1 MKKFLALMIAVVMAF
16 SMVAIPVS
24 AADVNA
30 EVEKVE
36 TTVEE
41 AFTFADKLANA
52 IHKLV
57 GDILAVF
64 DKECPFCDEI
74 HVKAPAEDE
83 NGNENG
89 SENEGEN
96 GNENGGENEGE
107 NGGENEGEDKPVI
120 VYPQVPENFPAK
132 AEIPEDA
139 IRVETV
145 EGIADAIANAEDG
158 AFLVLADGVYD
169 EITFTKGNITLAAE
183 NATVGFINLN
193 SKSNITLN
201 GIKFDAAGAKEAVR
215 GDGNSTGYVANI
227 VATLKGK
234 SSSNGHDIVIKN
246 CTFTGTPREGFDH
259 APIYVNDY
267 KRSGAHA
274 YNYTVDGCLFETSA
288 LYEIYLGYFVK
299 GDIFIRNNFI
309 GNEHTTCAG
318 ILWGSNNA
326 SNVTFENNTAFNWTG
341 VGAVG
346 GSRSSTS
353 VPVEFQVR
361 NNTFVQVPEG
371 AKTDYVYLK
380 NYKSIDTFDVVNS
393 LNTFI
398 GSISS
403 ENANVLYEALS

>member
-41 AFTFADKLANA
+41 AFTFAEKLANA

-74 HVKAPAEDE
+74 HVKAPVEDE
-83 NGNENG
+83 NGN
-89 SENEGEN
+89 EN
-96 GNENGGENEGE
+96 GNENGGENEG
-107 NGGENEGEDKPVI
+107 EGEDKPVI

-169 EITFTKGNITLAAE
+169 EITITKSNITLAAE

-201 GIKFDAAGAKEAVR
+201 GIKFDAAGAKEAIR
-215 GDGNSTGYVANI
+215 GNGNYTGYVASI
-227 VATLKGK
+227 VGTLKGR

-246 CTFTGTPREGFDH
+246 CTFTGTPVEGFDY
-259 APIYVNDY
+259 APIFADDY
-267 KRSGAHA
+267 KRTGAHA
-274 YNYTVDGCLFETSA
+274 YNYTIDGCLFETSA
-288 LYEIYLGYFVK
+288 LYDIYLAGFVK
-299 GDIFIRNNFI
+299 GDITITNNFI
-309 GNEHTTCAG
+309 GNEFTTCAG
-318 ILWGSNNA
+318 ILWGSYNA
-326 SNVTFENNTAFNWTG
+326 SNVTFEKNTVFNWTG
-341 VGAVG
+341 VGAIG

-353 VPVEFQVR
+353 VPVEIQVR
-361 NNTFVQVPEG
+361 HNTFVQVPEG

-403 ENANVLYEALS
+403 ENANVYYEVLS

>member
-1 MKKFLALMIAVVMAF
+1 MIAVVMAF
-16 SMVAIPVS
+16 SMVAVPVS

-30 EVEKVE
+30 DLEKVE
-36 TTVEE
+36 TTVED

-74 HVKAPAEDE
+74 HVKAPVEDE
-83 NGNENG
+83 PTTPDEPTPD
-89 SENEGEN
+89 EPTPDE
-96 GNENGGENEGE
+96 
-107 NGGENEGEDKPVI
+107 PVEPDVPEEPAI

-132 AEIPEDA
+132 AEIPENA

-169 EITFTKGNITLAAE
+169 EITFTRGNITLAAE

-193 SKSNITLN
+193 SKSNITLD
-201 GIKFDAAGAKEAVR
+201 GIKFDAAGAKEAIK
-215 GDGNSTGYVANI
+215 GNGQYTGYVASI
-227 VATLKGK
+227 AGTLKGR

-246 CTFTGTPREGFDH
+246 CTFTGTPVEGFDY
-259 APIYVNDY
+259 APIFADDY
-267 KRSGAHA
+267 KRNGAHS
-274 YNYTVDGCLFETSA
+274 YNYTIDGCLFETSA
-288 LYEIYLGYFVK
+288 LYEIYLSGFVK
-299 GDIFIRNNFI
+299 GDIIITNNFI
-309 GNEHTTCAG
+309 GNENTTCAG
-318 ILWGSNNA
+318 IFWGSNNA

-341 VGAVG
+341 IGAIG

-353 VPVEFQVR
+353 VPVEIQVR
-361 NNTFVQVPEG
+361 HNTFVQVAED

-380 NYKSIDTFDVVNS
+380 SYKSIDTFDIVNS

-403 ENANVLYEALS
+403 ENANVYYEVLS